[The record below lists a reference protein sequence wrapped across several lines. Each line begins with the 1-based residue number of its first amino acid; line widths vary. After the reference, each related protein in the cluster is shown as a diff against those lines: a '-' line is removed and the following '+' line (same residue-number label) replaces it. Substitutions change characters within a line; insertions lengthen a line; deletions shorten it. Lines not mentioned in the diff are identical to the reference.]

1 MQNDKEDCAY
11 YARKQLLL

>member
-1 MQNDKEDCAY
+1 VTASNSEHFY